1 MLKTKS
7 FFVLVLLAILSLT
20 ANLSAQLNESFNYI
34 TYGVPN
40 GWDNSDYDNVNLSAW
55 SYNATGFDGSGVACK
70 AIDVSQRSYAVL
82 KTPVLNSL
90 PAGCQLT
97 FMYNAPANL
106 GEMSVYLT
114 YGAKRIDLGRL
125 RSREWTEFSCDLS
138 AYAGYSVQICF
149 RLDCGGRGSNAQEW
163 YYLDNVKVAPKPNC
177 AKPQNL
183 VINSVNQTSVNF
195 SWSLSDVGSKAEE
208 FDIVVKNV
216 RSGAEVFNQT
226 VEAADYS
233 YVIDGLTAATDYE
246 LSIVSNCSDFG
257 QGLSDRI
264 TTKFSTLCANQILPY
279 SHSFDGW
286 TTLPDC
292 WLGSSSGISVQEAV
306 KIGRSAVRMTSTSSK
321 EAYIISPQMAQAA
334 NNMEIGFSI
343 YGAKGTKYSVYLTP
357 DPTDMSQA
365 APLWE
370 NVEIQKNNEWQ
381 DLTFN
386 TIQAPFADKGMAV
399 VIFMA
404 SGINAVMY
412 IDNFVVRKAPTCP
425 KLENL
430 VEVVSDSTF
439 TTLDWSEFIAATN
452 YEVMM
457 TKDSLIKSVLTG
469 KIDSTISV
477 STAYNVN
484 SHPCTITGLEKNTK
498 YSVKVRSICSESDT
512 SEWSSP
518 ISIHTSCGTRAES
531 VFFEG
536 FESGVFPPEC
546 WFVRQTY
553 KAADAMVYDY
563 GDRAWHLGTK
573 DLYAEIK
580 TGKYVATWET
590 AGVGTRTILVSQ
602 PIYVD
607 VPQHYDLSLWIY
619 RDEVYG
625 KAAKEGE
632 GINIWVNNRPDTI
645 NATKLGF
652 VNSIFTLPP
661 VEEAAGYYKYEYNIP
676 IAGNVY
682 IIFEGISKNA
692 YDIHIDDVEVTLAP
706 LCRKVSNVALST
718 ITTNTA
724 KVVWNKGL
732 NEDKWNV
739 HYTLVCGQNEVS
751 ETIVVEGTPE
761 FEFKNL
767 IPASQY
773 SLDMRISA
781 NCGAGDV
788 AEPVFFSQRFQTE
801 CDAMGVFPYM
811 QTFDDEVFPPHCW
824 RQYQSQA
831 YGNPNDQFATDWGN
845 DAWIRN
851 SDKIW
856 SPEFIKSGAA
866 SAQLQTSS
874 AGIRSALITPQ
885 FTFESGKEY
894 VVSFWMYRISKANES
909 TPTVENE
916 GLNILLNDQPNVV
929 DAHKLGYV
937 NVGSQ
942 FAPRV
947 ETDGYYQYEFTFTA
961 SGNKY
966 LIFEG
971 QHQGTMAIYIDNVVV
986 REKTNCGFFNVKI
999 DSIKTEVAR
1008 ITSLDASVDQW
1019 QVSVGAPGFNP
1030 NTGTIF
1036 NATGAKTI
1044 ITGLTPQTDYELY
1057 ARQQCADGSYGPWSE
1072 FVYQFSTQCSPTVVD
1087 YNNTF
1092 FDGFENCVADEA
1104 LYGCYQQIV
1113 ASEGRHFSTVV
1124 STRND
1129 EGAVVMTPY
1138 EGAMFAAVPYSSSG
1152 TWLFRPFELKANA
1165 NYEVSLLAR
1174 QDCDFG
1180 MNLNLAYFLEPDIS
1194 TVVDTMTSAELGSS
1208 WKEYKGWI
1216 NAPADGTYYIGV
1228 NVDTWGVS
1236 VRQNNSVIDNFT
1248 VKQIECAP
1256 PVQIKLSKVTA
1267 QSAQFDFH
1275 SIADV
1280 WEVKISKVNFDPQYA
1295 EADVVNDTIRGKH
1308 YEVSGLTTNTEYFY
1322 SFRSLCTEPSEWS
1335 HVKSFRTICSTFEL
1349 PYYEDFEDP
1358 EFNNIL
1364 CWSSYLNNQYTSK
1377 SEVSA
1382 TETYKG
1388 GVAFKMYESMTIL
1401 PKFNVTT
1408 LANYLVRG
1416 YAHASDDNA
1425 HISIGVVGDIN
1436 NPAETF
1442 EPVADVIVRKE
1453 YEWQEF
1459 VAYLSDLS
1467 KPDYAEFVNAQYI
1480 AFVVSNGTEFYIDNL
1495 EVIEIPTCLSPTEVV
1510 VTDVTKNSCKISWYE
1525 NGNAQKWQVRGYYKN
1540 ELTIDTIVNTN
1551 PAVISSLN
1559 PASTY
1564 DLEIRAV
1571 CSDVDHSWWSSA
1583 GSITTMCDAYSLPYD
1598 HNFDGLEAPKCW
1610 SQGIAYPN
1618 TQANYWI
1625 HKDGVYR
1632 YNQHFD
1638 EETESNPATSTSMLV
1653 SPEID
1658 LVGIDAQAVTL
1669 SLDVLAFNTGNMRI
1683 LLSDNGGVS
1692 FDHVIANQ
1700 RFIVNGTFSFAYD
1713 LTDYIGKVIIIGI
1726 EGKSSGKA
1734 NSYIS
1739 IDNFSIE
1746 PIIACARP
1754 YSLVLDVAYDT
1765 SARFLITDT
1774 TTTNTHWQYAI
1785 GSVGFNPDAATAVDV
1800 NAKTFIIPGLT
1811 PRTNYEVYVRTLC
1824 SAGNYSYWRGPVE
1837 IQTACPMDVEFPYY
1851 ESFEGI
1857 TSLDD
1862 NCFRIF
1868 RFNSSEDAWPRA
1880 DLNTKTYVSHGSQ
1893 GLQLSSSE
1901 NHCLYVALP
1910 LFARPLRELKLSFD
1924 YRNEYDEGYPTIA
1937 TPLELGVMD
1946 DLNVEASYS
1955 RLQLLPYTSIDGF
1968 ESYVYSFAD
1977 ADAKIDL
1984 TDKYIVFKYHRSP
1997 ETKNAVW
2004 AGIDNIMIVPT
2015 DYCYAVSDL
2024 QATNFTESTISIAW
2038 TTSNTTLQAYEYQL
2052 LLNNSVVQEGT
2063 VTTGSVQLTA
2073 LAPATNYQFRVRTQ
2087 CSDTKY
2093 SDWSSINVRTLAI
2106 APSMPYSVDFETD
2119 EHLNWILANEGQT
2132 NYFVVGSDKL
2142 GVKSGSHAL
2151 YITDDGSLNHYSIGA
2166 TSSAYAYRI
2175 LSFEPGQYRFSYS
2188 WKCNGEYTDAYTAD
2202 YARIYLSPVTRDIV
2216 AGRRTSTFMDDTKG
2230 CIMLDGDKGLNVSSR
2245 WNDAVVDVVFTD
2257 SVQYNLVIEWYNNAM
2272 GGSQTPFAID
2282 DIKVEKIACPMPQ
2295 SISVLYVEDTQA
2307 CVRVNSVVNATAYR
2321 YRLSTTG
2328 NVDDYISSGVSTD
2341 KQFLVT
2347 GLAPDTQYHLFISAQ
2362 CDADAVSDYQSVT
2375 FTTEHAA
2382 ATVPYSTDF
2391 ASTTEN
2397 TNWFIVNGTQKNGF
2411 VIGADN
2417 QSLHIS
2423 SQPAKTPASYDYD
2436 SRVESAVYA
2445 YRLID
2450 FVKGQYTISYDWKSV
2465 GSNLDY
2471 GRIFLLP
2478 TSYDI
2483 EPGICIGDVNDITYN
2498 ATLPAECIVLD
2509 QGVMANTPATT
2520 HSEVPFFI
2528 TTPGRYRLVV
2538 QWYNKGTFTGTL
2550 PLSVD
2555 NIVIEKASCADV
2567 ADLAIANVDY
2577 QSVTATFRNYNES
2590 AAVCALSAS
2599 ADVNLAFALDTVAID
2614 TVHFG
2619 NLAGSTT
2626 YYLFVKAQC
2635 PGGLYSEWQMTTFT
2649 TDCPPIRV
2657 TESQPYFEGFESLTD
2672 NIGLDE
2678 CWTQTY
2684 KFDDKTFHVSSEVNM
2699 TYNQYAYDGTKYLSF
2714 ERGNNNIS
2722 LSRQFYLQEGVFYCI
2737 SAWAITSPTGGDER
2751 SQTTIQLVNL
2761 TDGQTLATS
2770 QVAYDAYRQIRRI
2783 FVPQRTGVYDLGIA
2797 LNVGLSVSYVNLD
2810 NITVEQLRFG
2820 APDQLEVTDITTT
2833 SARATWMGIADRY
2846 DVQLYQDATLLA
2858 DTTTTDLAFAFSQL
2872 SPATTYRVRVRGV
2885 VQSPA
2890 QESDWV
2896 ETLFTTECDVAIPNF
2911 NQSFENTNLMSLPV
2925 CWDNESQSSLAAY
2938 TKNWFVSAEAGNKAL
2953 ALNTSEV
2960 YGTAVVVS
2968 PMIAVQ
2974 TDNILSYR
2982 YRNLTH
2988 DATLKVE
2995 IRGAATRQFS
3005 QVILEGGHSGWQQT
3019 TFDLRD
3025 YAGDTIQL
3033 HFSVTAN
3040 ASAEGNIIAIDDV
3053 RLACY
3058 AGEVTHRV
3066 SLCQGKDYFGHG
3078 FSISSDQLFVGVN
3091 NFDMFVTSAQCDTIK
3106 HLEVTVNPV
3115 AYSHTYDTICRGDI
3129 YMWGDI
3135 PCIESN
3141 TYEVWHHGASACGCD
3156 SVSYL
3161 HLTVLDL
3168 RENIYARIC
3177 EGDVYN
3183 FGGRQLT
3190 ATGIYADTIPNP
3202 GSCDSIKILT
3212 LVVAPTTYESYL
3224 TICDTD
3230 PLYWND
3236 TLLTTSGR
3244 YVRTFPNVGGCDSV
3258 EVLNLTVLPSV
3269 VELHATV
3276 CQGSSYLFG
3285 ARELTASG
3293 IYHDSLVNVLG
3304 CDSIVTLH
3312 LTVSEPARGIFTDYV
3327 CQGYEYVGYGFRI
3340 DAAQLYA
3347 DTILSR
3353 TVKNIYGCD
3362 SIIEVHLDY
3371 VPRAV
3376 IDTVVT
3382 ISAGEYY
3389 EFGEQTLTKAGNYT
3403 ETFITAQG
3411 CDSIVNLT
3419 LQVATGIASVEAHQL
3434 AIVPNP
3440 VKVGEVA
3447 YIQFDSEF
3455 SILNSEFSI
3464 LNSLGQTIYSGTP
3477 TTHPIA
3483 IHAILPRGIYIIRL
3497 TTHDGI
3503 IHQGKLIVN

>member
-1 MLKTKS
+1 MSKTKS
-7 FFVLVLLAILSLT
+7 FFLLVLLAISSLT

-70 AIDVSQRSYAVL
+70 AIDVSQRSYAIL
-82 KTPVLNSL
+82 KTPMLSSL

-125 RSREWTEFSCDLS
+125 RSREWTEFSYDLS
-138 AYAGYSVQICF
+138 DYAGYSVQICF

-216 RSGAEVFNQT
+216 RSGEEVFNQT
-226 VEAADYS
+226 VEAADYT
-233 YVIDGLTAATDYE
+233 YIIDNLTAATDYE

-292 WLGSSSGISVQEAV
+292 WLGSSSGISVQEAI
-306 KIGRSAVRMTSTSSK
+306 KIGRSAVRIASTSSK
-321 EAYIISPQMAQAA
+321 DAYIISPQMAQAA
-334 NNMEIGFSI
+334 NNMEIGFSV
-343 YGAKGTKYSVYLTP
+343 YGAQGTKYSIFLTP

-365 APLWE
+365 VPLWE

-381 DLTFN
+381 TLTYN

-399 VIFMA
+399 VIFMPA
-404 SGINAVMY
+404 GIDAVMY
-412 IDNFVVRKAPTCP
+412 VDNFVVNKAPTCP

-439 TTLDWSEFIAATN
+439 TTLDWSEFITSN
-452 YEVMM
+452 LYQVMM
-457 TKDSLIKSVLTG
+457 TKDSVVKSVVTG
-469 KIDSTISV
+469 QLDSTISV
-477 STAYNVN
+477 SRLHSVD
-484 SHPCTITGLEKNTK
+484 SHPCTIYGLDKNTK
-498 YSVKVRSICSESDT
+498 YSAKVRSICSENDT
-512 SEWSSP
+512 SAWSSS
-518 ISIHTSCGTRAES
+518 ITIHTSCGIRAES

-573 DLYAEIK
+573 DLYADIHS
-580 TGKYVATWET
+580 GKYAATWET

-607 VPQHYDLSLWIY
+607 VPQHYDLSVWIY

-625 KAAKEGE
+625 KLAKEGE
-632 GINIWVNNRPDTI
+632 GVNIWVNNRPDTV

-652 VNSIFTLPP
+652 VSSIFSLPP

-692 YDIHIDDVEVTLAP
+692 YDIHIDDIEVTLAP

-718 ITTNTA
+718 ITTNSA

-761 FEFKNL
+761 LELKDL

-788 AEPVFFSQRFQTE
+788 AEPVFFSQKFQTE
-801 CDAMGVFPYM
+801 CDAMGAFPYM

-856 SPEFIKSGAA
+856 NPEFIKSGAA

-1008 ITSLDASVDQW
+1008 VTSLDPSVNQW
-1019 QVSVGAPGFNP
+1019 QVSVGAPSFNP

-1036 NATGAKTI
+1036 NATGSTTT

-1072 FVYQFSTQCSPTVVD
+1072 FVYQFSTQCLPTVVD

-1092 FDGFENCVADEA
+1092 IDGFENNVADEA
-1104 LYGCYQQIV
+1104 LYGCYQQIL

-1165 NYEVSLLAR
+1165 NYEVSLMAR

-1180 MNLNLAYFLEPDIS
+1180 MNLNIAYFREPDLS
-1194 TVVDTMTSAELGSS
+1194 TIIDTMTSAELVSS

-1248 VKQIECAP
+1248 VRQIECAP

-1295 EADVVNDTIRGKH
+1295 EADVVNDTIRGNH

-1335 HVKSFRTICSTFEL
+1335 HVQSFRTICSTFEL

-1364 CWSSYLNNQYTSK
+1364 CWNSYLNNQYTSK

-1442 EPVADVIVRKE
+1442 EPVADVVVRKE

-1467 KPDYAEFVNAQYI
+1467 KPDYAEFVNSQYI

-1510 VTDVTKNSCKISWYE
+1510 VSDVTRNSCKISWYE
-1525 NGNAQKWQVRGYYKN
+1525 NGNAQQWQVRGYYKN
-1540 ELTIDTIVNTN
+1540 ELTIDTLVTSN
-1551 PAVISSLN
+1551 PAIITSLN
-1559 PASTY
+1559 PASAY

-1571 CSDVDHSWWSSA
+1571 CSDADQSWWSSA
-1583 GSITTMCDAYSLPYD
+1583 GSITTLCDAYSLPYD
-1598 HNFDGLEAPKCW
+1598 HNFDGLDAPKCW
-1610 SQGIAYPN
+1610 TQGLAYPN
-1618 TQANYWI
+1618 TQANYWV
-1625 HKDGVYR
+1625 HKDGAYR
-1632 YNQHFD
+1632 YNQHYD
-1638 EETESNPATSTSMLV
+1638 EETESHPATSTSMLV
-1653 SPEID
+1653 SPEIN
-1658 LVGIDAQAVTL
+1658 LVGVTKATM

-1683 LLSDNGGVS
+1683 LVSDNGGAS
-1692 FDHVIANQ
+1692 FDSIIANQ
-1700 RFIVNGTFSFAYD
+1700 KFIVNGTFSFTYD
-1713 LTDYIGKVIIIGI
+1713 LTPYVGKVVYIGI
-1726 EGKSSGKA
+1726 EGKSSGRA
-1734 NSYIS
+1734 NSYLV

-1746 PIIACARP
+1746 PIIACVRP
-1754 YSLVLDVAYDT
+1754 YSLALDVAYDT
-1765 SARFLITDT
+1765 SARFILTDT
-1774 TTTNTHWQYAI
+1774 TSTNTRWQYAI
-1785 GSVGFNPDAATAVDV
+1785 GSVGFNPDTASVVDI
-1800 NAKTFIIPGLT
+1800 NTKTFTIPNLT
-1811 PRTNYEVYVRTLC
+1811 PRTNYEVYVRTNC
-1824 SAGNYSYWRGPVE
+1824 GNSSHSYWRGPVE
-1837 IQTACPMDVEFPYY
+1837 IQTACPMDVDFPYY

-1857 TSLDD
+1857 TSLND

-1880 DLNTKTYVSHGSQ
+1880 DINTKTYVSHGSQ

-1901 NHCLYVALP
+1901 SHCLYVALP
-1910 LFARPLRELKLSFD
+1910 LFARPLSELKISFD
-1924 YRNEYDEGYPTIA
+1924 YRNEYDAGYPTIA
-1937 TPLELGVMD
+1937 TPLEIGVMA

-1984 TDKYIVFKYHRSP
+1984 TDKYIVFKYNRSP

-2024 QATNFTESTISIAW
+2024 HVTDFTESTISLAW
-2038 TTSNTTLQAYEYQL
+2038 TSSNTTLQHYEYQL

-2063 VTTGSVQLTA
+2063 VATDAVQLTS
-2073 LAPATNYQFRVRTQ
+2073 LAAATNYQFRVRTQ
-2087 CSDTKY
+2087 CSANKY
-2093 SDWSSINVRTLAI
+2093 SDWSSISVRTLAI
-2106 APSMPYSVDFETD
+2106 APAMPYSVDFETD
-2119 EHLNWILANEGQT
+2119 EYLNWILANEGQT

-2142 GVKSGSHAL
+2142 GVKSGSKAL

-2188 WKCNGEYTDAYTAD
+2188 WKCNGEYTDAYSAD
-2202 YARIYLSPVTRDIV
+2202 YARVYLSPVTRDIV
-2216 AGRRTSTFMDDTKG
+2216 AGRRTSTFMDDTRG

-2295 SISVLYVEDTQA
+2295 SIDVLYVEDTQA
-2307 CVRVNSVVNATAYR
+2307 CVQVNSVVNATAYR
-2321 YRLSTTG
+2321 YRLSTSG
-2328 NVDDYISSGVSTD
+2328 SADDYISSGSSATS
-2341 KQFLVT
+2341 QFIVA
-2347 GLAPDTQYHLFISAQ
+2347 GLAPDTQYHLFVSAQ
-2362 CDADAVSDYQSVT
+2362 CDADATSDYQSVT

-2382 ATVPYSTDF
+2382 ASVPYSTDF
-2391 ASTTEN
+2391 ASAAEN

-2417 QSLHIS
+2417 QSLHVS
-2423 SQPAKTPASYDYD
+2423 SQPKATPASYDYD

-2450 FVKGQYTISYDWKSV
+2450 FDKGQYTISYDWKSV
-2465 GSNLDY
+2465 GSRLDY

-2483 EPGICIGDVNDITYN
+2483 EPGICIGDVNDITFN

-2520 HSEVPFFI
+2520 HTEVSFFI

-2555 NIVIEKASCADV
+2555 NILIDKASCADV
-2567 ADLAIANVDY
+2567 ADLAIASVDY
-2577 QSVTATFRNYNES
+2577 QSVTATFRNFNES
-2590 AAVCALSAS
+2590 ASVCALSTS
-2599 ADVNLAFALDTVAID
+2599 ADVNLAFAFDTVPAD
-2614 TVHFG
+2614 TVRFS

-2635 PGGLYSEWQMTTFT
+2635 QGNLYSEWQMTSFT
-2649 TDCPPIRV
+2649 TDCTPIRV

-2672 NIGLDE
+2672 NIGLNE
-2678 CWTQTY
+2678 CWSQIY
-2684 KFDDKTFHVSSEVNM
+2684 KHDDKTFHVSSEVNM
-2699 TYNQYAYDGTKYLSF
+2699 TYNQYAFDGTKYLTF
-2714 ERGNNNIS
+2714 ERGNNDIS

-2737 SAWAITSPTGGDER
+2737 SAWALTSPTDGSER
-2751 SQTTIQLVNL
+2751 SQTTIQLVNF
-2761 TDGQTLATS
+2761 TDAQTLAS
-2770 QVAYDAYRQIRRI
+2770 RQVTHDAYRQVRRI
-2783 FVPQRTGVYDLGIA
+2783 FVPQRTGVYTLGVA

-2810 NITVEQLRFG
+2810 NISVEQLRFG
-2820 APDQLEVTDITTT
+2820 APDQLEVADITTT
-2833 SARATWMGIADRY
+2833 SARATWMGIADHY
-2846 DVQLYQDATLLA
+2846 EVQLYNDATLVA
-2858 DTTTTDLAFAFSQL
+2858 DTTTADLSLAFAHL
-2872 SPATTYRVRVRGV
+2872 SPATTYRVRVRGIV
-2885 VQSPA
+2885 LSPA
-2890 QESDWV
+2890 QQSDWV
-2896 ETLFTTECDVAIPNF
+2896 ETLFTTECDVALPNF
-2911 NQSFENTNLMSLPV
+2911 NQSFETTNLLSLPV
-2925 CWDNESQSSLAAY
+2925 CWDSESQSSLADY
-2938 TKNWFVSAEAGNKAL
+2938 TKNWAVSAEAGNKSL
-2953 ALNTSEV
+2953 SLNTSEV
-2960 YGTAVVVS
+2960 YGSAVVLS

-2974 TDNILSYR
+2974 SDNILSYR

-2988 DATLKVE
+2988 DAILKVE

-3019 TFDLRD
+3019 TFDLQA

-3033 HFSVTAN
+3033 HFSVDSRAT
-3040 ASAEGNIIAIDDV
+3040 AEGNIIAIDDLRV
-3053 RLACY
+3053 ACY

-3091 NFDMFVTSAQCDTIK
+3091 HFDMFVTSAQCDTIK
-3106 HLEVTVNPV
+3106 HLELTVNPV
-3115 AYSHTYDTICRGDI
+3115 AMSHTYDTICRGDI

-3135 PCIESN
+3135 PCIE
-3141 TYEVWHHGASACGCD
+3141 TDAYEVWYHGASACGCD
-3156 SVSYL
+3156 SVAYL
-3161 HLTVLDL
+3161 HLEVLDL
-3168 RENIYARIC
+3168 RENLYARIC
-3177 EGDVYN
+3177 EGESYL
-3183 FGGRQLT
+3183 FGGKEYT
-3190 ATGIYADTIPNP
+3190 ATGIYVDTIPNP

-3212 LVVAPTTYESYL
+3212 LVVAPTTYESHL
-3224 TICDTD
+3224 TICDVE
-3230 PLYWND
+3230 PLLWND

-3269 VELHATV
+3269 VELHATI

-3285 ARELTASG
+3285 ARELTAPG
-3293 IYHDSLVNVLG
+3293 VYHDSLVNVLG

-3312 LTVSEPARGIFTDYV
+3312 LTVSEPSRGIFTDYA

-3340 DAAQLYA
+3340 DASQLHA

-3353 TVKNIYGCD
+3353 TVKNLAGCD

-3371 VPRAV
+3371 VPLSV

-3382 ISAGEYY
+3382 ISAGDVY
-3389 EFGEQTLTKAGNYT
+3389 EFGEQTLTKPGTYT
-3403 ETFITAQG
+3403 GTFVTAQG
-3411 CDSIVNLT
+3411 CDSVVNLT
-3419 LQVATGIASVEAHQL
+3419 LQVGTGIPTVEASQL
-3434 AIVPNP
+3434 IIAPNP
-3440 VKVGEVA
+3440 VLVGEVA

-3455 SILNSEFSI
+3455 ST
-3464 LNSLGQTIYSGTP
+3464 LNSLEVFDALGQRVATIVP
-3477 TTHPIA
+3477 TQHPIA
-3483 IHAILPRGIYIIRL
+3483 INAVLPRGVYIIRL
-3497 TTHDGI
+3497 TTHDGT